1 MQTTNEC
8 NRFGRTSGIF
18 NSCVYGGVPRNYQQ
32 NELEKGVHVVVATPG
47 RLIDFLQCGSTNLK
61 RVTYLVLD
69 EADRML
75 DMGFE
80 PQIRKIIGQVRPD
93 RQIIMCSATW
103 PKEVQAL
110 ANDFLVN
117 PAHIQVGS
125 FNLSAN
131 SDIRQ
136 YIEVIDDNQ
145 KQNLLY
151 KVMKEFVPKGF
162 KIVIFTETKRGCD
175 SLARDLKNENFPAG
189 AIHGDK
195 SQRVILT

>member
-1 MQTTNEC
+1 MQTSNEC
-8 NRFGRTSGIF
+8 NRFGRASGVF
-18 NSCVYGGVPRNYQQ
+18 NSCIYGGVPRNYQM

-47 RLIDFLQCGSTNLK
+47 RLIDFLQSGSTNLK

-80 PQIRKIIGQVRPD
+80 PQIRKIISQVRPD
-93 RQIIMCSATW
+93 RQTIMCSATW

-110 ANDFLVN
+110 AKDFLMN
-117 PAHIQVGS
+117 PAHIQIGS
-125 FNLSAN
+125 SNLSAN

-136 YIEVIDDNQ
+136 YIEVIEDGQ
-145 KQNLLY
+145 KQSLLNR
-151 KVMKEFVPKGF
+151 VMKEFLPKGC

-195 SQRVILT
+195 SQRVKTK